1 MLEKKLCQA
10 PENLKLDFFSQ
21 MNFIGLFVKENMY
34 DFLQD
39 CVSVFSKE
47 LSKGGEVLNVFIYQ
61 KKNYLLITYKKKS
74 QEERKQIFCLEMIQ
88 KIYIVPLL
96 WSTDYRVCLLIR
108 ICPLSFAVVVIKSFT
123 FSFSA
128 EETLCH
134 LNSTKLA

>member
-61 KKNYLLITYKKKS
+61 KKITY
-74 QEERKQIFCLEMIQ
+74 
-88 KIYIVPLL
+88 
-96 WSTDYRVCLLIR
+96 
-108 ICPLSFAVVVIKSFT
+108 
-123 FSFSA
+123 
-128 EETLCH
+128 
-134 LNSTKLA
+134 

>member
-96 WSTDYRVCLLIR
+96 
-108 ICPLSFAVVVIKSFT
+108 
-123 FSFSA
+123 
-128 EETLCH
+128 
-134 LNSTKLA
+134 